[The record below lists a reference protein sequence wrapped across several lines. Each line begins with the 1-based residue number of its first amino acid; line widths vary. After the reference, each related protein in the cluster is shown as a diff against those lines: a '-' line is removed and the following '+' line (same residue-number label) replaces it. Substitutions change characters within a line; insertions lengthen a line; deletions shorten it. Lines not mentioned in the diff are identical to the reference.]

1 MHRRAY
7 LRSTG
12 AAVGGVAIAAV
23 GGCLG
28 SGDGDEGDDSG
39 TGGSDGDDGSGG
51 DTTDAGGTDDGGEDR
66 RETVDV
72 DLAYPKFRAS
82 YYTIE
87 GSPSDAPPAIEFA
100 DLSAESRLEVAN
112 AVTQPRYVTD
122 VAAVLEDAAHTQ
134 PVGFRGESFSLSVA
148 VADRFREPEHGPDGD
163 PDWRDPVAI
172 RATVG
177 GGDLS
182 IALENRLE
190 QPLPVSHYGP
200 PDFGALI
207 AVDGTDA
214 VPLEHEAYESN
225 PTITTEGIL
234 RTGALRSIPDT
245 VETLGEGESLTET
258 YQLPAD
264 VPEDARVW
272 LSAEIGGEEIN
283 LLGNGQTTVTA
294 VLEP

>member
-12 AAVGGVAIAAV
+12 AAVGGVAISAL

-28 SGDGDEGDDSG
+28 SGDDGEDSATGDGDGDGGTGDDA
-39 TGGSDGDDGSGG
+39 TDGGR
-51 DTTDAGGTDDGGEDR
+51 ADDGGEDR

-72 DLAYPKFRAS
+72 DLSYPKFQAA

-87 GSPSDAPPAIEFA
+87 GTPSDAAAAIEFA

-112 AVTQPRYVTD
+112 AVTQARYVTD
-122 VAAVLEDAAHTQ
+122 APAVLEDGAHTE

-148 VADRFREPEHGPDGD
+148 VADQFREPEHGPDGD

-177 GGDLS
+177 GSELS
-182 IALENRLE
+182 VAVENRLE
-190 QPLPVSHYGP
+190 QPLPVSHYGRP
-200 PDFGALI
+200 YFGALI
-207 AVDGTDA
+207 AVNGTSA
-214 VPLEHEAYESN
+214 TPLEHEAYSSN

-245 VETLGEGESLTET
+245 VDTLAQGESLTET

-264 VPEDARVW
+264 LPDVARVW
-272 LSAEIGGEEIN
+272 LSAEIGGEAID
-283 LLGNGQTTVTA
+283 LLGNRSTTVTGTA
-294 VLEP
+294 RLD